1 MRRVRRWF
9 RRFRLH
15 CCIALADL
23 MVAGESLRLTGLFGA
38 LGMCGAF
45 IAVQWQ
51 VFTMNRTEEAL
62 GTRELLSLAV
72 VMPIIL
78 ICLGMAAGRLRL
90 LLGYE
95 PMQPRRFHFP
105 FRRGNL
111 SYAPGYDVTVF
122 PLFLN
127 ALGGIGIFV
136 ILLMLVGTL
145 TPASDM

>member
-1 MRRVRRWF
+1 
-9 RRFRLH
+9 
-15 CCIALADL
+15 
-23 MVAGESLRLTGLFGA
+23 MVAGENLRLTGLFGA
-38 LGMCGAF
+38 LGMSGAF

-51 VFTMNRTEEAL
+51 VFTMNRPEEAI
-62 GTRELLSLAV
+62 GIRELLSLAV

-78 ICLGMAAGRLRL
+78 VCLGMAAGRLRL

-95 PMQPRRFHFP
+95 PLQPRRFHFP

-111 SYAPGYDVTVF
+111 SYSPGYDVTVF

-127 ALGGIGIFV
+127 TIGIIGIFV

-145 TPASDM
+145 TTAGDM